1 MPFLSERTGPSP
13 RTPFPQ
19 GFHPAKEHIIASR
32 RDSVT
37 AIVAGTD
44 VGDDRG

>member
-13 RTPFPQ
+13 RTPISP
-19 GFHPAKEHIIASR
+19 GLSSVKEHIIASR

-37 AIVAGTD
+37 AIVAGTN